1 MGNALVA
8 TQLGDRDDD
17 DDGVGYGGHHGHGGL
32 ATVAVSK
39 YLKLDRSQILKV
51 REVLAS
57 RAMETSDPY
66 CSVGDRKNG
75 KREVLVVERRDFQAA
90 MDDAGVRRRPDQ
102 RVLHLLF
109 TMWEAEYCFGPG
121 STGTAAPYRD
131 FVVGLSPLA
140 CARDESL
147 ANVLK
152 FAVRVS
158 DDPNPDNP
166 AKGLINSDG
175 LMTVIKSEFVRWA
188 FVRLNFRLLGLVS
201 GVFFMSLYLTHHA
214 FVFPLLLPGTL
225 RRQLPLHV
233 LRRRH
238 SVHATDTQDRRQR
251 LRHDHPHHE
260 VRRTFRLLV
269 SLHYFPSPFFVAV
282 ILRMESGW
290 GEIVPI

>member
-17 DDGVGYGGHHGHGGL
+17 DDGVGYGGHHGGL

-39 YLKLDRSQILKV
+39 YLKLDRSQILKM

-75 KREVLVVERRDFQAA
+75 KREVLVVERCDFQTA

-121 STGTAAPYRD
+121 WTGTAAPYRD

-175 LMTVIKSEFVRWA
+175 LMAVIKSEFVCLA
-188 FVRLNFRLLGLVS
+188 FVCLNNCRLLGLVS
-201 GVFFMSLYLTHHA
+201 GVFFYV
-214 FVFPLLLPGTL
+214 FVPNPSCL
-225 RRQLPLHV
+225 RI
-233 LRRRH
+233 
-238 SVHATDTQDRRQR
+238 ST
-251 LRHDHPHHE
+251 
-260 VRRTFRLLV
+260 
-269 SLHYFPSPFFVAV
+269 PSPRNSQTSTSFARTSATT
-282 ILRMESGW
+282 LCACDRYTRS
-290 GEIVPI
+290 